1 MRAQKSKV
9 DAILTLVLTLSD
21 EEIAEFINKLFPHLP
36 ERKRQDLVDVL
47 ISAKRLEEPKLS
59 MEEVFGS

>member
-21 EEIAEFINKLFPHLP
+21 EEIAEFVSKLFPHIS

-59 MEEVFGS
+59 IEEVFGN